1 MVVRK
6 QKKNK
11 RQRGST
17 THGWGA
23 MKKHRGAGNRGGRGN
38 AGTGKRADQ
47 TKPSIW
53 KEDYFGKKGF
63 KNKNG
68 PKKLIPVNASYFEE
82 HLVNLLKEKKV
93 YEEKGF
99 IVVDADKLGMK
110 ILGDGKVTKKFK
122 FTATDITEKAKAKI
136 KEAGGEVIVKD
147 DFRKS
152 GESKGAGSA
161 KAGKP
166 AEEQ

>member
-38 AGTGKRADQ
+38 AGTGKKADQ
-47 TKPSIW
+47 IKPSIW

-68 PKKLIPVNASYFEE
+68 PRKLIPVNVSYFEE
-82 HLVNLLKEKKV
+82 HLSKLLSEKKAC
-93 YEEKGF
+93 EEKGF
-99 IVVDADKLGMK
+99 IVVDADNLGMK

-122 FTATDITEKAKAKI
+122 FTAADITEKAKAKI
-136 KEAGGEVIVKD
+136 KGAGGEVIVRD

-152 GESKGAGSA
+152 GEINKESGA
-161 KAGKP
+161 KAQKP

>member
-6 QKKNK
+6 QKKSK
-11 RQRGST
+11 RQRGGT

-38 AGTGKRADQ
+38 AGTGKKADQ

-63 KNKNG
+63 KNKNC
-68 PKKLIPVNASYFEE
+68 PRKLIPVNVSYFEE
-82 HLVNLLKEKKV
+82 HLNRLLNEKKAH
-93 YEEKGF
+93 EEKGF

-110 ILGDGKVTKKFK
+110 ILGDGKVMKKFR

-136 KEAGGEVIVKD
+136 KEAGGEVIVRD
-147 DFRKS
+147 DFRKH
-152 GESKGAGSA
+152 GESKIAGSA
-161 KAGKP
+161 KANKP